1 MTEKRIEN
9 NKKGLWLGILFVSL
23 GAFCVIAYFVATG
36 QAGGFD
42 DPIRQFFYDVR
53 SGGLTTFME
62 AVTYLGNWQSIV
74 VLCLLLLAYDNTRMV
89 YGVPVSLV
97 AVSDTGLNKILKM
110 LFERSR
116 PDDILHLVQESGY
129 SFPSGHSITSMAVFG
144 TLLYLVQTRM
154 ENKKLANRLSALLIL
169 LILLIGPSRVYLGVH
184 YPTDIL
190 GGWALGI
197 FVATLV
203 LMIWNRYQAKKAE
216 GIH

>member
-1 MTEKRIEN
+1 MP
-9 NKKGLWLGILFVSL
+9 
-23 GAFCVIAYFVATG
+23 A
-36 QAGGFD
+36 
-42 DPIRQFFYDVR
+42 IRPN
-53 SGGLTTFME
+53 T
-62 AVTYLGNWQSIV
+62 AANSIPPV
-74 VLCLLLLAYDNTRMV
+74 V
-89 YGVPVSLV
+89 
-97 AVSDTGLNKILKM
+97 LNKILKM
-110 LFERSR
+110 LFERPR
-116 PDDILHLVQESGY
+116 PDDILQLVQESGY

-203 LMIWNRYQAKKAE
+203 LMIWNRYYAKRAE

>member
-42 DPIRQFFYDVR
+42 DPIRHLFYDIR
-53 SGGLTTFME
+53 SGGLTTLME

-97 AVSDTGLNKILKM
+97 AATDTGLNKILKM

-116 PDDILHLVQESGY
+116 PDDILHLVKEAGY

-144 TLLYLVQTRM
+144 ALLYLIQTRM
-154 ENKKLANRLSALLIL
+154 ENKKLANRLSVLLVLLIAF
-169 LILLIGPSRVYLGVH
+169 IGPSRVYLGVH

-203 LMIWNRYQAKKAE
+203 LMIWNRYQAQKAE
-216 GIH
+216 GLH